1 MDKREIRAMHDI
13 TTATRRITEALRRN
27 GQDALANN
35 LERVVRQALTKCHHI
50 KEDEA
55 NA

>member
-27 GQDALANN
+27 GQDALASK
-35 LERVVRQALTKCHHI
+35 LDRAVRQAITECQHI
-50 KEDEA
+50 KEEED
-55 NA
+55 ND